1 MANSFDSNRLEQLI
15 ATLDDVR
22 AQAQVIREQITRK
35 LDRGRANDKT
45 VRPARQGRAGAATGR
60 HTP

>member
-35 LDRGRANDKT
+35 LDRSRANDKT
-45 VRPARQGRAGAATGR
+45 VRPARQERAGAATGR
-60 HTP
+60 RTP